1 MRFKLNSLVQL
12 YAPLFSTKN
21 HNSFFAPSPL
31 KSLIFDLRFYS
42 TAAVLLNET
51 FDDKIEPSGN
61 GSKPPDSADVL
72 RSWGCNENEVAK
84 VFLRQ
89 PSMRKMD
96 PNNLQS
102 KLKMLSDLGIGSS
115 DLVKIVNCRPR
126 FLSSRINCS
135 LNERIEYLESLFG
148 SREVLVKAI
157 VRNPSLLTYDLH
169 KTMKPAV
176 SMYEKVGIS
185 KKDLVPMLLSR
196 PTMIPR
202 CNLDEKKLDYIRRTG
217 TPRGSRMYK
226 YVVTIIS
233 ISRIAT
239 IEEKMANFGKFGF
252 TEDEVFS
259 LFGRSPLL
267 LTLSTDK
274 VQRNMTFIVA
284 VMKLSP
290 RVVLTYP
297 CLLYFNL
304 ENSLK
309 PRYFL
314 GEKIDDM
321 GLVPKIKGP
330 NMMRA
335 LRMTEKRFIKAFI
348 NCHPKDIANQ
358 LMDFYSSAKCIK
370 RLAESSKKILRIGF
384 PF

>member
-1 MRFKLNSLVQL
+1 MRFKLNALVQ
-12 YAPLFSTKN
+12 AHVPFFFTKN
-21 HNSFFAPSPL
+21 YNSFFSPSSL
-31 KSLIFDLRFYS
+31 KAIILDLKFYS
-42 TAAVLLNET
+42 TTVVLLNET

-72 RSWGCNENEVAK
+72 RCWGCSEDEVAK

-115 DLVKIVNCRPR
+115 ELVKMVNCRPR
-126 FLSSRINCS
+126 FLNSRINHS
-135 LNERIEYLESLFG
+135 LNERIEYLESLFE

-169 KTMKPAV
+169 QKMKPAL
-176 SMYEKVGIS
+176 SMYEKVGVS

-202 CNLDEKKLDYIRRTG
+202 CNLDEEKLDYIRRIGIPT
-217 TPRGSRMYK
+217 GSRMYK

-239 IEEKMANFGKFGF
+239 IEEKMSNFGKFGF
-252 TEDEVFS
+252 TEDEIFS

-274 VQRNMTFIVA
+274 VQRNMTFIVG
-284 VMKLSP
+284 VMKLSS

-297 CLLYFNL
+297 FLLYFNL
-304 ENSLK
+304 ENLLK

-321 GLVPKIKGP
+321 GLVPKIRGS
-330 NMMRA
+330 NMLRA

-348 NCHPKDIANQ
+348 NCHPENIANE
-358 LMDFYSSAKCIK
+358 LMDFYTAAKCIK
-370 RLAESSKKILRIGF
+370 RLAESAKKNLHTGF